1 MPDTAEVGNGGI
13 QKLDEA
19 AKEHQKKIVI
29 DLGSDRFIKW
39 IGVYLF
45 LALAVIVKF
54 AEAVGKLGYILWSFI
69 YMLF

>member
-1 MPDTAEVGNGGI
+1 MPEAGEIGNAGI

-19 AKEHQKKIVI
+19 AKEHEKEIVI

-45 LALAVIVKF
+45 LALAAIVKL
-54 AEAVGKLGYILWSFI
+54 AEVIGKLSWNL
-69 YMLF
+69 LV

>member
-1 MPDTAEVGNGGI
+1 MPEASEVGNAGI

-19 AKEHQKKIVI
+19 AKEHEKEIVI

-45 LALAVIVKF
+45 LALAVVVKI
-54 AEAVGKLGYILWSFI
+54 AEAVGKLGFILQYFI
-69 YMLF
+69 R